1 MPSSLVHGKYLVCR
15 AGSDAESTVV
25 FNDGAFFQRDGA
37 IEAVGRYDSLKESFA
52 PDEVL
57 GGPDYIVFPGLVNC
71 HHHGRGVGTFQMGA
85 CDDSLET
92 WILSGW
98 GRRPQ
103 DNYLM
108 TAYTA
113 LQMLESG
120 TTTVMYN
127 HPQTPV
133 SGLEDDVDQ
142 ILRGFADAGMRTAFS
157 VYFRERNR
165 VVYGSDEE
173 FIAGLP
179 RDLAQGLS
187 KYLSATN
194 ITAEEYFNLFRSIY
208 EKHGRSPNGKVRVL
222 LSPANV
228 QWVSDEF
235 LQQTSELAAE
245 YRTGI
250 HMHLAESLY
259 QKEFGHRTWGVTP
272 VAHLDE
278 LGFLGPGLSCAHAVW
293 LTEPDIELLA
303 HNGTT
308 VCHNASSNLRLKN
321 GIAPVLRMAQAGVN
335 IAMGT
340 DSTAIN
346 DDDDMLQE
354 MRLVSRLHREPGLSA
369 PALTSHA
376 ALSMATINAAAP
388 TFFHREIGALE
399 PGRRADAVLL
409 NLANIQRPYLDPD
422 IDPVDGL
429 LYRGKAGQVDTVMID
444 GEVVLR
450 NGIHTRLDKTELLRE
465 LTERYSRPLEPQV
478 REARTLVQGLLP
490 YVERFYQDWR
500 TDQGPPHYTFNSRG

>member
-1 MPSSLVHGKYLVCR
+1 
-15 AGSDAESTVV
+15 
-25 FNDGAFFQRDGA
+25 
-37 IEAVGRYDSLKESFA
+37 
-52 PDEVL
+52 
-57 GGPDYIVFPGLVNC
+57 
-71 HHHGRGVGTFQMGA
+71 
-85 CDDSLET
+85 
-92 WILSGW
+92 
-98 GRRPQ
+98 
-103 DNYLM
+103 
-108 TAYTA
+108 
-113 LQMLESG
+113 
-120 TTTVMYN
+120 
-127 HPQTPV
+127 
-133 SGLEDDVDQ
+133 
-142 ILRGFADAGMRTAFS
+142 
-157 VYFRERNR
+157 
-165 VVYGSDEE
+165 
-173 FIAGLP
+173 
-179 RDLAQGLS
+179 
-187 KYLSATN
+187 
-194 ITAEEYFNLFRSIY
+194 
-208 EKHGRSPNGKVRVL
+208 
-222 LSPANV
+222 
-228 QWVSDEF
+228 
-235 LQQTSELAAE
+235 
-245 YRTGI
+245 
-250 HMHLAESLY
+250 MHLAESLY

-278 LGFLGPGLSCAHAVW
+278 LGFLGTELSCAHAVW

-409 NLANIQRPYLDPD
+409 NLANIQQPYLDPG

-450 NGIHTRLDKTELLRE
+450 DGVHTRLDKTELLRE

-500 TDQGPPHYTFNSRG
+500 TNQGPPHYTFNSRG